1 MDVTEGVAFTER
13 LIALGEFFDA
23 TLTPMRQAMYFEALR
38 DLPLSL
44 VIRGLN
50 ESLRVC
56 TFMPKPAEIRKL
68 VVGDD
73 DSTAELAWQDY
84 KRIAK
89 QAGGYQSPVFEDP
102 ALADALVAVFGS
114 WEAACWSDFS
124 PEMWSSKRKEFG
136 RVYRAMR
143 TRGEM
148 AAKQLPGFIDRE
160 NTLRGHARPE
170 LSAGADRPELPA
182 KDDTGLSRFTLA
194 LVKKGIPE

>member
-1 MDVTEGVAFTER
+1 MDIADSEAFTRR
-13 LIALGEFFDA
+13 LIALGELFEA
-23 TLTPMRQAMYFEALR
+23 NLTPVKQALYFEALR
-38 DLPLSL
+38 DLPFA
-44 VIRGLN
+44 VVATALN
-50 ESLRVC
+50 QATKVC

-68 VVGDD
+68 AVGDD
-73 DSTAELAWQDY
+73 EDTAELAWQDY

-170 LSAGADRPELPA
+170 LSAGADRPALPA